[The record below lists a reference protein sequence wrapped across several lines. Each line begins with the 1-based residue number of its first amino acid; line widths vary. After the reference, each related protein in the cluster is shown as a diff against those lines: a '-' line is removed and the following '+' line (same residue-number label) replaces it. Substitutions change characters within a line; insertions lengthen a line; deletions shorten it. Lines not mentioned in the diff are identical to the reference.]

1 MEPGVDTLFE
11 CIRSKYSAASNS
23 CTTSPAYDYYFG
35 TGAAKSPPCRHPSS
49 PSSGEWSGDFSFVEF
64 KQELFRLETQAS
76 LELFGTKALAGGG
89 GLAVFYLLQ
98 LSLGWPTSGLSRC
111 YSLLRDLLCL
121 LDGPCWLL

>member
-23 CTTSPAYDYYFG
+23 CTTSPAYDYCFWNL
-35 TGAAKSPPCRHPSS
+35 SS

-64 KQELFRLETQAS
+64 KQELFRPETQAS

-98 LSLGWPTSGLSRC
+98 LSLEVA
-111 YSLLRDLLCL
+111 DF
-121 LDGPCWLL
+121 WLI